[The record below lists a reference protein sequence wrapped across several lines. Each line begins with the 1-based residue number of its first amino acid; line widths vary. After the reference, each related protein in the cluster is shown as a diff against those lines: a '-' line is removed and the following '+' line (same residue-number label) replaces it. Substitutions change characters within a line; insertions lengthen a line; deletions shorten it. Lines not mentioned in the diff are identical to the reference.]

1 MIDLRQPFKR
11 GLICLSNFILLAH
24 GTFCHSWR
32 GRGEVL
38 LIRMARVEK
47 GKQAG
52 VQVLA
57 SGRDPQA
64 CKRQATFLYQQ
75 PPTQS
80 VVFLC
85 HARSLKSVE
94 ALFEQIPQCQRNVIL
109 VLTSSIP
116 STYVL
121 GNAALGPVIRRL
133 VASSSFMPTSREL
146 TEAARI
152 ESPLSTTA
160 R

>member
-1 MIDLRQPFKR
+1 MPVELYPPRPWNFLPFLEGPR
-11 GLICLSNFILLAH
+11 GSAPHSN
-24 GTFCHSWR
+24 GQS
-32 GRGEVL
+32 GE
-38 LIRMARVEK
+38 RK
-47 GKQAG
+47 
-52 VQVLA
+52 A
-57 SGRDPQA
+57 SGRASISKWALECCALRERTTDPQA